1 MSQDEIKMVPV
12 PKAPKRKPA
21 RASGSSKVARMKAR
35 LEVAPDLLVVDK
47 TYNGKGDPLRAENSA
62 RTAANNLNSGKQ
74 SRWPNTEYYAA
85 YQESPDSPGTWER
98 LIGRVDH
105 LTDEWKDFVEK
116 PKKSHS
122 KKHDEDDG
130 APVESVDE
138 PTEAQEEVSD
148 GEVSDPF
155 STSDQNASV

>member
-21 RASGSSKVARMKAR
+21 KASGSSKVARMKAR

-47 TYNGKGDPLRAENSA
+47 EYDGKGDPLRAENSA

-85 YQESPDSPGTWER
+85 YQESPDNPGTWER
-98 LIGRVDH
+98 LIGRLDH
-105 LTDEWKDFVEK
+105 LTDEWRDFVEK

-122 KKHDEDDG
+122 KKQDQDDEATD
-130 APVESVDE
+130 ESVNNLAED
-138 PTEAQEEVSD
+138 QEEVSD